1 MAIARCLGRISRL
14 KDDYKKAED
23 ILENVLSQ
31 CCFLQEDFRLGSLF
45 IQNFYLT
52 EDIKKA
58 QGIPAHSDDMC
69 FIEIQYSYA
78 INKLYLQD
86 DRYICFIERYLEKYY
101 NDKTQV
107 LKGLL

>member
-1 MAIARCLGRISRL
+1 MVA
-14 KDDYKKAED
+14 
-23 ILENVLSQ
+23 
-31 CCFLQEDFRLGSLF
+31 
-45 IQNFYLT
+45 LT